1 MIQIFR
7 SFLNGLLPLA
17 DSFISLI
24 ENQMKLDQRLD
35 QLKNRTVPF
44 FFQRNLSVWIKNLE
58 VDHFKCAT
66 AKNGNRISE
75 VQSNFQPKSK
85 CKNNNCII
93 EVKSN
98 LRPKRNVQQQLQ
110 SNHGNE
116 I

>member
-1 MIQIFR
+1 MR
-7 SFLNGLLPLA
+7 
-17 DSFISLI
+17 
-24 ENQMKLDQRLD
+24 
-35 QLKNRTVPF
+35 
-44 FFQRNLSVWIKNLE
+44 
-58 VDHFKCAT
+58 AT

-75 VQSNFQPKSK
+75 VQSNLQPKSK